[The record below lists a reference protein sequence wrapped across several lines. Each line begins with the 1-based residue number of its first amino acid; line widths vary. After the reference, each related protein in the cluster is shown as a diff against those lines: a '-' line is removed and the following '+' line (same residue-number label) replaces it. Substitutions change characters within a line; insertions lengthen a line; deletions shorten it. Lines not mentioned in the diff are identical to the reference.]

1 MSGYPASSWRND
13 IIELVPIPAN
23 NVIGVK
29 IARKMEKADIDKTTQ
44 AIEEKLTVHDKVNIY
59 AEIESF
65 EGISLEA
72 LVADIK
78 FAFPHLRDFEKKAV
92 VSEKHWIENL
102 VAIGDKLFPSSEVRH
117 FSFDQKDEALK
128 WVLTS

>member
-1 MSGYPASSWRND
+1 M
-13 IIELVPIPAN
+13 IKLVPIPVN
-23 NVIGVK
+23 NVIGVR
-29 IARKMEKADIDKTTQ
+29 IAGKMEKADIDKTTQ

-78 FAFPHLRDFEKKAV
+78 FAFPHLRDFNKKAV
-92 VSEKHWIENL
+92 VSEKQWIENL
-102 VAIGDKLFPSSEVRH
+102 VAIGDKLFPSVEVRH

-128 WVLTS
+128 WVQES

>member
-1 MSGYPASSWRND
+1 MIQLIPMPLDNVVGVRISG
-13 IIELVPIPAN
+13 
-23 NVIGVK
+23 
-29 IARKMEKADIDKTTQ
+29 KMEKADVEKTVN

-78 FAFPHLRDFEKKAV
+78 FALPHLRDFEKKAI
-92 VSEKHWIENL
+92 VSEKHWIENM
-102 VAIGDKLFPSSEVRH
+102 VAIGDRLFPSVDVRH
-117 FSFDQKDEALK
+117 FSFDQKDDALK
-128 WVLTS
+128 WVQAV

>member
-1 MSGYPASSWRND
+1 M
-13 IIELVPIPAN
+13 IQIVPMPVDK
-23 NVIGVK
+23 VIGVR
-29 IARKMEKADIDKTTQ
+29 ISGKMEKADIEKTAK

-92 VSEKHWIENL
+92 VSEKHWIERL
-102 VAIGDKLFPSSEVRH
+102 VAIRDKLFPSVEVRH
-117 FSFDQKDEALK
+117 FSFEQKDEALK
-128 WVLTS
+128 WVQAS

>member
-1 MSGYPASSWRND
+1 M
-13 IIELVPIPAN
+13 IQLIPMPMA
-23 NVIGVK
+23 NVIGVR
-29 IARKMEKADIDKTTQ
+29 ISGKMEKVDIEKTTQ
-44 AIEEKLTVHDKVNIY
+44 AIEEKLTVYDKVNIY

-78 FAFPHLRDFEKKAV
+78 FAFPHLRDVDRKAI

-102 VAIGDKLFPSSEVRH
+102 VAIGDKLFPSAEVRH
-117 FSFDQKDEALK
+117 FSFDQKDEALR
-128 WVLTS
+128 WVQASPFGREK

>member
-1 MSGYPASSWRND
+1 MSGDPVPPRRND
-13 IIELVPIPAN
+13 MIQMIPMPADH
-23 NVIGVK
+23 VIGV
-29 IARKMEKADIDKTTQ
+29 RMSGKMEKADIDRTAK

-78 FAFPHLRDFEKKAV
+78 FAFPHLRDFAKKAV
-92 VSEKHWIENL
+92 VSEKHWIEKL
-102 VAIGDKLFPSSEVRH
+102 VAIGDKWFPSVEVRH

-128 WVLTS
+128 WAQAS